1 VTVEESA
8 VAVRVDHVSKRY
20 LIYERPEHRLWQGLL
35 RGRRQF
41 HREFWALRDISLDV
55 RRGETVG
62 IIGPNGSG
70 KSTLLQIICGTLTPT
85 MGEAR
90 VNGRLAAL
98 LELGAGFNPEFTGRE
113 NVYMNGTILG
123 LTRAEIDDRFDRIAA
138 FADIGPFIEQPVK
151 MYSSGM
157 FVRLAFAVVANVDA
171 DVLVIDEAL
180 AVGDA
185 VFTQKC
191 LRFLRSFQERG
202 TILFV
207 SHDTGA
213 VLNLCRRAVW
223 LHQGTCMRQGEAKPV
238 VEAYTRANIEAMQGS
253 VASEPRAASA
263 PAPSDSGSGEPFEP
277 AVFDPARPSF
287 GEGGA
292 VFESI
297 RLMVDGVERA
307 AIRGGEMVTLRA
319 SLRTRRAIQGVIV
332 GFNFKDRLGQLIF
345 GENTFLTT
353 QDRPVLLA
361 AGDEAVAEFR
371 FRLPTLQPG
380 RYSLDVAVAEGTQ
393 LQHVQHQWFFD
404 ALVVHVLADRT
415 VAGVLALPEVDVTL
429 RRGGS

>member
-1 VTVEESA
+1 MA
-8 VAVRVDHVSKRY
+8 DDVAVRVSQVSKRY

-41 HREFWALRDISLDV
+41 HREFWALRDISLEV

-85 MGEAR
+85 IGEAS
-90 VNGRLAAL
+90 VHGRLAAL

-113 NVYMNGTILG
+113 NVYMSGTILG
-123 LTRAEIDDRFDRIAA
+123 LTRAEIDGRFDRIAA

-213 VLNLCRRAVW
+213 VLNLCQRAVW
-223 LHQGTCMRQGEAKPV
+223 LHQGACMRLGEAKPV

-253 VASEPRAASA
+253 IAFEPSAASEPT
-263 PAPSDSGSGEPFEP
+263 PSDSGSDEP

-292 VFESI
+292 VFESV

-307 AIRGGEMVTLRA
+307 AIRGGELVTLRA
-319 SLRTRRAIQGVIV
+319 ALRNSRPIEGAIV
-332 GFNFKDRLGQLIF
+332 GFTFKDRLGQLVF
-345 GENTFLTT
+345 GENTFLAT
-353 QDRPVLLA
+353 QDRPVHLG
-361 AGDEAVAEFR
+361 AGDDAVAEFQ
-371 FRLPTLQPG
+371 FRLPILQPG

-404 ALVVHVLADRT
+404 ALVVDVLADRT
-415 VAGVLALPEVDVTL
+415 VVGVLALPEVHVTL
-429 RRGGS
+429 RRGRS